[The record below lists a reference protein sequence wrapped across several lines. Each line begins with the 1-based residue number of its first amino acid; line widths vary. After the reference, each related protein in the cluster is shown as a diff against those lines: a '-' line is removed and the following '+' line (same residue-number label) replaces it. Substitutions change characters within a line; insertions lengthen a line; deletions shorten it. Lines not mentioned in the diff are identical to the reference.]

1 MAPHAAEPR
10 ERPFRIAAFPPGVT
24 QQGNP
29 YFSLCHSA
37 LAKHGVAVSDDL
49 EIDLKWMDRRAGDLD
64 AVHLHWPERFWRRGE
79 FATVSRAQRAALAFD
94 RLLQLTRFLRGARRR
109 GIRCLWTVHNLEP
122 HEGAYRWDRY
132 GYRLVARECDLVIC
146 HSESAAEAVRSR
158 YRPRGRVV
166 VMPIGDPASAYPPPS
181 PRGDVLAALRLD
193 PGRPVVCCLGRLRDY
208 KGLDVAC
215 AAIERL
221 DGQVQLVIGGPRQA
235 GFDASRL
242 AASAPDTL
250 VTIDR
255 ALSDQEF
262 SDLTAASDAVLL
274 PYVAITGSS
283 ALMAAL
289 GLGRGVVASDLP
301 YFQEIL
307 APEPDAG
314 LLVSGRDPANWAHAI
329 LEFLHRPASTR
340 HHAALRLAARYS
352 WDRAVEPLV
361 SALRAGGRAA
371 DVPAQM
377 AGAAW

>member
-29 YFSLCHSA
+29 YFSLCHAA
-37 LAKHGVAVSDDL
+37 LAKHDVAVSDDL
-49 EIDLKWMDRRAGDLD
+49 EIDVRWLDARSSELD

-94 RLLQLTRFLRGARRR
+94 RLLQLTRFLRAARRR

-132 GYRLVARECDLVIC
+132 GYRLVARECDFVIC
-146 HSESAAEAVRSR
+146 HSDSAADAVRSR
-158 YRPRGRVV
+158 YRPRGRLV
-166 VMPIGDPASAYPPPS
+166 VMPIGDPASAYPPPR
-181 PRGDVLAALRLD
+181 PRREVLAALSLD
-193 PGRPVVCCLGRLRDY
+193 PDRPVVCCLGRLRDY
-208 KGLDVAC
+208 KGLDLAC

-221 DGQVQLVIGGPRQA
+221 NGQVQLVIGGPRQG
-235 GFDASRL
+235 GFDTARL
-242 AASAPDTL
+242 AAATDAL
-250 VTIDR
+250 VVIDR
-255 ALSDQEF
+255 SLSDQEF
-262 SDLTAASDAVLL
+262 ADVTAASDAVLL

-289 GLGRGVVASDLP
+289 GLGRGVIASELP

-307 APEPDAG
+307 AAEPEAG
-314 LLVSGRDPANWAHAI
+314 VLVSGRDPDDWAHGI
-329 LEFLHRPASTR
+329 LQFLQRPASAR
-340 HHAALRLAARYS
+340 NRAALRLAARYS

-361 SALRAGGRAA
+361 SALGISSRTGAFRA
-371 DVPAQM
+371 M

>member
-29 YFSLCHSA
+29 YFSLCHAA
-37 LAKHGVAVSDDL
+37 LAKRGVLVSDDL
-49 EIDLKWMDRRAGDLD
+49 EIDLRWLDRRGGELD

-79 FATVSRAQRAALAFD
+79 FGTVSRAQRAALALE
-94 RLLQLTRFLRGARRR
+94 RLLQLTRFLRAARRR
-109 GIRCLWTVHNLEP
+109 GIRCVWTVHNLEP

-132 GYRLVARECDLVIC
+132 GYRLLARECDLVIC
-146 HSESAAEAVRSR
+146 HSDSAAHAVRAR
-158 YRPRGRVV
+158 YRPRGRLV
-166 VMPIGDPASAYPPPS
+166 VMPIGDPASAYPPPR
-181 PRGDVLAALRLD
+181 PRGEVLAPLRLD
-193 PGRPVVCCLGRLRDY
+193 AGRPVVCCLGRLRDY

-221 DGQVQLVIGGPRQA
+221 NGEVQLVIGGPPQA
-235 GFDASRL
+235 GFDAGRL
-242 AASAPDTL
+242 TAAGTDTV

-301 YFQEIL
+301 YFQEML

-314 LLVSGRDPANWAHAI
+314 LLVSGRDPADWGHAI
-329 LEFLHRPASTR
+329 LEFLTRPASTR
-340 HHAALRLAARYS
+340 NHAALRLAARYS
-352 WDRAVEPLV
+352 WDRAVDPLV
-361 SALRAGGRAA
+361 SALGVRDRAG

-377 AGAAW
+377 AAAAW